1 MTSMMV
7 TQILVAA
14 ILVLY
19 PVYTMVHNGV
29 SFSRL
34 TLAAAL
40 WVLAVLNVLDLLA
53 MEHAS
58 SFLAYKR
65 PALWLEAAL
74 CPVLLVFS
82 QAYNREFSLKRM
94 PVMQKVLLIFSFIP
108 LIMTVVFPASEF
120 FYSPDF
126 EMDRVLF
133 LEPPAFF
140 FYLQILL
147 FMAVSLFN
155 LEMTVTSARHGI
167 KWKIKF
173 AILGAGAIIATYMLY
188 FSQSLMLRSMDMDYL
203 LQRAWGTGVGMLLI
217 MYSELSRGS
226 DEHIVISRQIAFRSF
241 VFLFFALFLLG
252 VGVIGEGIKLF
263 GSDFS
268 TVAFMTVTFF
278 GGLALIAC
286 MLSEGIRR
294 KIRLFIQRNF
304 YGDKYDY
311 RDEWKK
317 FTSRV
322 VNSGSRDELYRNILI
337 FYCEIFGIGGGAMF
351 LQGRH
356 SRDYSPVLFHEMDES
371 RLALPHK
378 SVLVERLGKRPGLLD
393 LKAEPME
400 FEEEVDTFLKDRKIR
415 FILPIMTDDVLH
427 GLLMLGSPINPLE
440 HYDVEDRELM
450 ETVAGQVAAL
460 VMNIRLGDELAEARD
475 MEGFGKVAAFV
486 LHDLKNQVYP
496 LSLLVDNAR
505 EFINDK
511 EFQEDMLDSLG
522 NIVARMNEL
531 IAQLTNIPKND
542 SLKLEEIDLMDMAR
556 DAARQVPD
564 AEIEFKG
571 GGVRARVDVEQ
582 MRKVALNL
590 FLNALEA
597 GESNRFTVLV
607 EYDNGPVFRVID
619 NGRGIDEEILR
630 EGLFV
635 PFKTTKKKGMGIGL
649 YQSKRI
655 VEAHGG
661 GLYAT
666 SGDAGGAVFSVVLPD
681 PSGAND

>member
-1 MTSMMV
+1 
-7 TQILVAA
+7 
-14 ILVLY
+14 
-19 PVYTMVHNGV
+19 
-29 SFSRL
+29 
-34 TLAAAL
+34 
-40 WVLAVLNVLDLLA
+40 
-53 MEHAS
+53 
-58 SFLAYKR
+58 
-65 PALWLEAAL
+65 
-74 CPVLLVFS
+74 
-82 QAYNREFSLKRM
+82 
-94 PVMQKVLLIFSFIP
+94 
-108 LIMTVVFPASEF
+108 
-120 FYSPDF
+120 
-126 EMDRVLF
+126 
-133 LEPPAFF
+133 
-140 FYLQILL
+140 
-147 FMAVSLFN
+147 MAVSLYN
-155 LEMTVTSARHGI
+155 LEVTVTSARHGI

-188 FSQSLMLRSMDMDYL
+188 FSQSLMLRSLDMDYL
-203 LQRAWGTGVGMLLI
+203 LQRAWGTGIGVLLI

-268 TVAFMTVTFF
+268 TVAFMTVAFF
-278 GGLALIAC
+278 GGLVLIAC
-286 MLSEGIRR
+286 MLSEGLRR

-317 FTSRV
+317 FNRCV
-322 VNSGSRDELYRNILI
+322 VNSGSRDELYHNVLI
-337 FYCEIFGIGGGAMF
+337 SYCEIFGIGNGAIF

-356 SRDYSPVLFHEMDES
+356 SKDYSPVLFHEMAES
-371 RLALPHK
+371 RLVLSHK
-378 SVLVERLGKRPGLLD
+378 SALVEYLSEERGLLD
-393 LKAEPME
+393 LKAQLIK

>member
-1 MTSMMV
+1 MTVMAVSQM
-7 TQILVAA
+7 LVAA
-14 ILVLY
+14 LLVLY
-19 PVYTMVHNGV
+19 PVYGLVRYGV
-29 SFSRL
+29 SLSRL
-34 TLAAAL
+34 TLTLALWSFAAL
-40 WVLAVLNVLDLLA
+40 NILDYLAL
-53 MEHAS
+53 EHATRYM
-58 SFLAYKR
+58 LYKR
-65 PALWLEAAL
+65 PALWVEAAL
-74 CPVLLVFS
+74 CPVLLFFS
-82 QAYNREFSLKRM
+82 QTYNREFSFRRM
-94 PVMQKVLLIFSFIP
+94 PIIHKALMVLSFIP
-108 LIMTVVFPASEF
+108 AVMTLVFPASRF

-133 LEPPAFF
+133 LEPVAFF

-147 FMAVSLFN
+147 LMAVSLFN
-155 LEMTVTSARHGI
+155 LEVTVTSARHGI

-188 FSQSLMLRSMDMDYL
+188 FSQSLALRSLDMDYQ
-203 LQRAWGTGVGMLLI
+203 LQRAWGAGLGVLMI

-226 DEHIVISRQIAFRSF
+226 DEHIVISRQLAFRSF
-241 VFLFFALFLLG
+241 VFLFFALFLVG
-252 VGVIGEGIKLF
+252 VGVVGEGIKLF

-268 TVAFMTVTFF
+268 TVAFMGVAFL

-286 MLSEGIRR
+286 MLSESLRR
-294 KIRLFIQRNF
+294 KIRLFIQRHF

-317 FTSRV
+317 FTNRV
-322 VNSGSRDELYRNILI
+322 INAGTREELYRNILI
-337 FYCEIFGIGGGAMF
+337 FYCEIFGVGNGAIF

-356 SRDYSPVLFHEMDES
+356 SRDYSPVLLHEMDETRLTLSNKS
-371 RLALPHK
+371 RLVATLC
-378 SVLVERLGKRPGLLD
+378 ENAGLLD
-393 LKAEPME
+393 LKERPIE
-400 FEEEVDTFLKDRKIR
+400 CEEEVDEFLKDRKIR
-415 FILPIMTDDVLH
+415 FILPILSNDVLH
-427 GLLMLGSPINPLE
+427 GLIVLGSPINPLE
-440 HYDVEDRELM
+440 RYDVEDRELM

-460 VMNIRLGDELAEARD
+460 VVNIRLGDELAEARD
-475 MEGFGKVAAFV
+475 MEGFGRVAAFV

-496 LSLLVDNAR
+496 LSLLAENAR
-505 EFINDK
+505 EFIDDK
-511 EFQEDMLDSLG
+511 EFQEDMLDSLD
-522 NIVARMNEL
+522 NIVTRMNEL

-542 SLKLEEIDLMDMAR
+542 SLRLEVIDLLDLAR
-556 DAARQVPD
+556 DAAKEVPD

-571 GGVRARVDVEQ
+571 NGVKARVDVEQ

-597 GESNRFTVLV
+597 GESNKFTVQV
-607 EYDNGPVFRVID
+607 EYDNGSVFRVID
-619 NGRGIDEEILR
+619 NGRGIDEDILQ

-666 SGDAGGAVFSVVLPD
+666 AGDAGGAVFSVVLPD
-681 PSGAND
+681 PSGDNV

>member
-1 MTSMMV
+1 
-7 TQILVAA
+7 
-14 ILVLY
+14 
-19 PVYTMVHNGV
+19 
-29 SFSRL
+29 
-34 TLAAAL
+34 
-40 WVLAVLNVLDLLA
+40 
-53 MEHAS
+53 
-58 SFLAYKR
+58 
-65 PALWLEAAL
+65 
-74 CPVLLVFS
+74 
-82 QAYNREFSLKRM
+82 
-94 PVMQKVLLIFSFIP
+94 
-108 LIMTVVFPASEF
+108 
-120 FYSPDF
+120 
-126 EMDRVLF
+126 
-133 LEPPAFF
+133 
-140 FYLQILL
+140 
-147 FMAVSLFN
+147 
-155 LEMTVTSARHGI
+155 
-167 KWKIKF
+167 
-173 AILGAGAIIATYMLY
+173 
-188 FSQSLMLRSMDMDYL
+188 
-203 LQRAWGTGVGMLLI
+203 
-217 MYSELSRGS
+217 
-226 DEHIVISRQIAFRSF
+226 
-241 VFLFFALFLLG
+241 
-252 VGVIGEGIKLF
+252 
-263 GSDFS
+263 
-268 TVAFMTVTFF
+268 
-278 GGLALIAC
+278 
-286 MLSEGIRR
+286 
-294 KIRLFIQRNF
+294 
-304 YGDKYDY
+304 
-311 RDEWKK
+311 
-317 FTSRV
+317 
-322 VNSGSRDELYRNILI
+322 
-337 FYCEIFGIGGGAMF
+337 
-351 LQGRH
+351 
-356 SRDYSPVLFHEMDES
+356 
-371 RLALPHK
+371 
-378 SVLVERLGKRPGLLD
+378 
-393 LKAEPME
+393 ME
-400 FEEEVDTFLKDRKIR
+400 FEDEVDTFLKDRKIR

-427 GLLMLGSPINPLE
+427 GLLLLGSPINPLE

-475 MEGFGKVAAFV
+475 MEGFGKVATFV

-522 NIVARMNEL
+522 NIVTRMNEL
-531 IAQLTNIPKND
+531 IAQLTNIPKNN

-619 NGRGIDEEILR
+619 NGHGIDEEILK

-681 PSGAND
+681 PSRANV